1 MRTATPASAAELSSE
16 DTMPILSPQQR
27 NYYLEGVT
35 LEAIMISLQQ
45 DYGWEAL
52 AARLPFRCFEHNP
65 SIASSL
71 AFLRKTPWARSKVET
86 LYCQC
91 QQAKKLASG

>member
-1 MRTATPASAAELSSE
+1 MRTATPSSSVELNSE
-16 DTMPILSPQQR
+16 DTSPILSPQQR
-27 NYYLEGVT
+27 NHYLEGVT
-35 LEAIMISLQQ
+35 LETIIISLQQ
-45 DYGWEAL
+45 YYGWEEL

-71 AFLRKTPWARSKVET
+71 AFLRKTPWARTKVET

-91 QQAKKLASG
+91 QQAKKFASS